1 MYYTAYKTTMYEE
14 EQPADD
20 VEEQVTEALQ
30 HQIRTATAPP
40 DPVFVRP
47 SPSDGESPSILECGC
62 QLANGK
68 PCFESLN
75 IQAIHAM
82 RIDIQQL
89 SHDELD
95 MVILGQIAAS
105 YQSDT
110 GKTNFYFNGQ
120 RICQTMFLH
129 LHRISLKRL
138 RTLLQHYKK
147 KGIAP

>member
-1 MYYTAYKTTMYEE
+1 M
-14 EQPADD
+14 DD
-20 VEEQVTEALQ
+20 VEEHVTQALQ
-30 HQIRTATAPP
+30 HQIRTAIAPLEP
-40 DPVFVRP
+40 ELFGP
-47 SPSDGESPSILECGC
+47 SPSYIESTSIPECGC

-75 IQAIHAM
+75 PQTIHAM

-110 GKTNFYFNGQ
+110 GKTNFYFNGCC
-120 RICQTMFLH
+120 IT
-129 LHRISLKRL
+129 IS
-138 RTLLQHYKK
+138 KK
-147 KGIAP
+147 VGSGTFPCAHHI